1 MELVI
6 VFVYVVLCVVVTL
19 VFSRIGSVYNKF
31 RKKGIDYEARSY
43 GKFYKEFNNSKVPF
57 MYSKQNEKK
66 YKKLIK
72 KYKHK
77 QIKHDVRIVNSSLK
91 MVEYSN
97 AVIGYMVTGATI
109 YIAILANNMVQN
121 LTELLNLKLQGE
133 IIYKGIVVYLYIA
146 LIIIMIR
153 NIKIIKAQYIYIDIA
168 TEILNSKE

>member
-6 VFVYVVLCVVVTL
+6 LVVYIILCVVVTL
-19 VFSRIGSVYNKF
+19 FFFWISDACNKF
-31 RKKGIDYEARSY
+31 TERGIDYEARSY
-43 GKFYKEFNNSKVPF
+43 GEFYKEFNNSKVPF
-57 MYSKQNEKK
+57 MYSKQNEKN

-97 AVIGYMVTGATI
+97 AVIAHMVTGATI
-109 YIAILANNMVQN
+109 YIAILADNMVQS
-121 LTELLNLKLQGE
+121 LTVILDLELRKE
-133 IIYKGIVVYLYIA
+133 IICNGIVVYLYIA
-146 LIIIMIR
+146 LIIVMIR
-153 NIKIIKAQYIYIDIA
+153 NIKIIKAQYIYVDIA

>member
-1 MELVI
+1 
-6 VFVYVVLCVVVTL
+6 
-19 VFSRIGSVYNKF
+19 
-31 RKKGIDYEARSY
+31 
-43 GKFYKEFNNSKVPF
+43 
-57 MYSKQNEKK
+57 
-66 YKKLIK
+66 
-72 KYKHK
+72 
-77 QIKHDVRIVNSSLK
+77 

-109 YIAILANNMVQN
+109 YIAILADNIVEN
-121 LTELLNLKLQGE
+121 LTALLNLKLQGE